1 MVVLVKAMVLPV
13 VKYGW
18 KRWTI
23 KRAEHCRVD
32 ALNCGVGKD
41 CESHLG
47 CKEIQPFNPKGNQ
60 SWSFI
65 ERTDAEAQSDLSIDH
80 MMMSMCRG
88 VSCCWKRV
96 FAMTSV
102 LCLGKT
108 LLIFALLCFVLQ
120 GQSCLLLQVSLTF
133 LFLDFSPL
141 WWKGHIFFVLL
152 LEGLVGLQ
160 IQLPCYYWLG
170 HILELLWFWMVWL
183 WNRRI
188 FLSFLRLHPN
198 FAFWTLVDYEG
209 YCISLSAAFPQ

>member
-1 MVVLVKAMVLPV
+1 MVLPV

-41 CESHLG
+41 CESHLD

-141 WWKGHIFFVLL
+141 WWKGHIFFCVTSRRSCRSSNSASLL
-152 LEGLVGLQ
+152 LLVGAYTWITMVLNGLALKPQ
-160 IQLPCYYWLG
+160 DLSVIFKIAPKFC
-170 HILELLWFWMVWL
+170 ILDSCWL
-183 WNRRI
+183 WG
-188 FLSFLRLHPN
+188 LLH
-198 FAFWTLVDYEG
+198 FAKCCFPTVVDVMVG
-209 YCISLSAAFPQ
+209 